1 MELKKDP
8 KETPEQFAARQERQ
22 AADDEKFAN
31 RDPNIPVIL
40 HERFEDL
47 EQRFAARLDAIEG
60 RVAALEP
67 KEKS

>member
-8 KETPEQFAARQERQ
+8 KETDEQFAARQERQ
-22 AADDEKFAN
+22 AADEEKFAR

-47 EQRFAARLDAIEG
+47 EQRFAARLDWIEG
-60 RVAALEP
+60 RVTALENR
-67 KEKS
+67 KS